1 MQQAQSEKTIK
12 DLQCEKQKA
21 QSEYLVQLSSTK
33 NQLSKALA
41 EKQCVEKSL
50 QHEILNMQ
58 NELLT
63 QKSNC
68 ESIKQQHSSIVEGL
82 KSELVT
88 SQQLK
93 EESVS
98 SIQKDLDLMKRECD
112 NRMAHCKNEVEKLR
126 SQLNDTNARADVD
139 RKEWEHSLRS
149 QYEHKLNAVREV
161 NDSLV
166 QQLTQTQNEIE
177 DLRSQLLN
185 IQLPLKNENESL
197 AQQLNQAQKD
207 IDCIKSVR
215 DEDIRM
221 HKSELEKTHQE
232 KVQIESE
239 FKELLNIQRPL
250 ENENKSLAQQLNQAQ
265 KDIDCIKSVRDEDIR
280 MLKSELEKTHQEKVQ
295 IESEFKETT
304 QQLHVALR
312 NLNEMGL
319 DGVRMRD
326 DLEGFLNDFTKETNR
341 FQKEMD
347 HMKKVNEEQHSQL
360 RNLKS
365 KNEQYEYDCTMVRK
379 HVSSLE
385 EKLLTREK
393 VSDGHKIQLQH
404 LKIENEKYEHECNE
418 LRKNV
423 SLLEERL
430 LTRGQVSD
438 EHRMQLQDLKM
449 EKEQIEH
456 ECNELRQS
464 ITSFEERLTQ
474 EREESKRHQATQ
486 FELSEKNAKISQ
498 LEAETLRL
506 STQIAQLSESVEQLR
521 STQREKSLELSR
533 AQQMIQVLKSK
544 ERYLESMVDS
554 LADQISKTVRDYE
567 MRISSSSSGENSD

>member
-1 MQQAQSEKTIK
+1 MLILYNTLACSNTRPLQQKDMQQAQSEITIK

-21 QSEYLVQLSSTK
+21 QSEYVVQLSSTK
-33 NQLSKALA
+33 NQLSNALA

-82 KSELVT
+82 KFDLVT

-112 NRMAHCKNEVEKLR
+112 NRMAHCKNEVENLR
-126 SQLNDTNARADVD
+126 SQLNDTKTRADVD
-139 RKEWEHSLRS
+139 RKEWEHSLRP

-185 IQLPLKNENESL
+185 IKLPLENENESL
-197 AQQLNQAQKD
+197 AHQLNQAQ
-207 IDCIKSVR
+207 
-215 DEDIRM
+215 
-221 HKSELEKTHQE
+221 
-232 KVQIESE
+232 
-239 FKELLNIQRPL
+239 N
-250 ENENKSLAQQLNQAQ
+250 
-265 KDIDCIKSVRDEDIR
+265 DIDCIKSVRDEDIR

-295 IESEFKETT
+295 IESEFKETA

-319 DGVRMRD
+319 DGARMRD

-365 KNEQYEYDCTMVRK
+365 ENEQYEYDCTMLRK

-385 EKLLTREK
+385 DKLLTREK

-404 LKIENEKYEHECNE
+404 LKMENENYEQEC
-418 LRKNV
+418 
-423 SLLEERL
+423 
-430 LTRGQVSD
+430 D
-438 EHRMQLQDLKM
+438 
-449 EKEQIEH
+449 
-456 ECNELRQS
+456 ELRQS

-474 EREESKRHQATQ
+474 EREESKRHHTDLLLLKSQFQKNTLELVTEEATQ
-486 FELSEKNAKISQ
+486 LELSEKNAKISQ
-498 LEAETLRL
+498 LEAEKLRL
-506 STQIAQLSESVEQLR
+506 STQIAQLWESMEQLR

-533 AQQMIQVLKSK
+533 AQQMILSLKSK

-567 MRISSSSSGENSD
+567 MRISSSFSGERSD

>member
-1 MQQAQSEKTIK
+1 MLILYNTLACSNTRPLQQKDMQQAQSEITIK

-21 QSEYLVQLSSTK
+21 LSEYVVQLSSTK
-33 NQLSKALA
+33 NQLSNALA

-82 KSELVT
+82 KFDLVT

-112 NRMAHCKNEVEKLR
+112 NRMAHCKNEVENLR
-126 SQLNDTNARADVD
+126 SQLNDTKTRADVD
-139 RKEWEHSLRS
+139 RKEWEHSLRP

-185 IQLPLKNENESL
+185 IKLRLENENESL
-197 AQQLNQAQKD
+197 AHQLNQAQ
-207 IDCIKSVR
+207 
-215 DEDIRM
+215 
-221 HKSELEKTHQE
+221 
-232 KVQIESE
+232 
-239 FKELLNIQRPL
+239 N
-250 ENENKSLAQQLNQAQ
+250 
-265 KDIDCIKSVRDEDIR
+265 DIDCIKSVRDEDIR
-280 MLKSELEKTHQEKVQ
+280 MLKSELEKTQQEKVQ

-319 DGVRMRD
+319 DGARMRD

-365 KNEQYEYDCTMVRK
+365 ENEQYEYDCTMLRK
-379 HVSSLE
+379 HVSSFE

-404 LKIENEKYEHECNE
+404 LKLENEKYEHECNE

-438 EHRMQLQDLKM
+438 EHRMQLQDLKK
-449 EKEQIEH
+449 EKEQCEH

-474 EREESKRHQATQ
+474 EREESKRHHTDLSLLKSQFQKITLDLVTEEATQ
-486 FELSEKNAKISQ
+486 LELSEKNAKISQ
-498 LEAETLRL
+498 LEAEKLRL
-506 STQIAQLSESVEQLR
+506 STQIAQLWESMEQLR

-567 MRISSSSSGENSD
+567 MRISSSSSGECSD